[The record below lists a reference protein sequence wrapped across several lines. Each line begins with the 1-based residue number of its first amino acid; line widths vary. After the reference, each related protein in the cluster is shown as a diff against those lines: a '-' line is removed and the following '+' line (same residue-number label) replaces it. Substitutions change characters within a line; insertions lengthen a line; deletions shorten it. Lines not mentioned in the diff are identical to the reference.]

1 MQNFYAILYKK
12 VKVIKKGF
20 YGKLTISD
28 LALSVWVLLG
38 SSGLLGSL
46 LCLVSS
52 IPLLSHLIFPVRL
65 SCDFIDTIFD
75 DS

>member
-1 MQNFYAILYKK
+1 MRKFYAILYKK
-12 VKVIKKGF
+12 FNEIKKGF
-20 YGKLTISD
+20 DGKLTISD

-38 SSGLLGSL
+38 SPGLLGSL
-46 LCLVSS
+46 FCLIGS

-65 SCDFIDTIFD
+65 SCNFIDTIFD

>member
-12 VKVIKKGF
+12 FNEIEKGF
-20 YGKLTISD
+20 DGKLTISD

>member
-1 MQNFYAILYKK
+1 MRKFYAILYTK
-12 VKVIKKGF
+12 VKEISKGF

-38 SSGLLGSL
+38 SSGLFGSL
-46 LCLVSS
+46 FSLVSC
-52 IPLLSHLIFPVRL
+52 IPLLSHLIFPVGL

-75 DS
+75 DG